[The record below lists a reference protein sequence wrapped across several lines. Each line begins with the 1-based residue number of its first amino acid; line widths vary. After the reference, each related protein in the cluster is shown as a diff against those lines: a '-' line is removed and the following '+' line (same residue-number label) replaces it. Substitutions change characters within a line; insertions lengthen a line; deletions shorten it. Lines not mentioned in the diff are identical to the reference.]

1 MIIPDL
7 NVLLYAM
14 DADSPRH
21 RQAKA
26 WLEETVNAKREELGL
41 PLVVSLGFLRLSTN
55 PRVFTRPL
63 SVQEALDWLANLRSA
78 PGVCEL
84 MPKRSHIGILGHLL
98 LVAGTGGNLT
108 TDAHLA
114 ALALEYDATI
124 ATGDRDFQRFP
135 GVKTKILF

>member
-7 NVLLYAM
+7 GILLYAL
-14 DADSPRH
+14 DRDSPRH
-21 RQAKA
+21 AEALA
-26 WLEETVNAKREELGL
+26 WLEGCVNARAEEIGL

-55 PRVFTRPL
+55 PRVFARPL
-63 SVQEALDWLANLRSA
+63 AVQEALDWLAALREA
-78 PGVCEL
+78 PGVRNL
-84 MPKRSHIGILGHLL
+84 APGRAQYGILGHLL

-114 ALALEYDATI
+114 ALALEHDATI
-124 ATGDRDFQRFP
+124 VMGDRDFQRFP